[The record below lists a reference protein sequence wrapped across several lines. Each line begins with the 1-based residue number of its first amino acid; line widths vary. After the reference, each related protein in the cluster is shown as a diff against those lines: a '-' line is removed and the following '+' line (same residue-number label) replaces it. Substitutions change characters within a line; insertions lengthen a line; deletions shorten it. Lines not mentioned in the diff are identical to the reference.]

1 MARNG
6 FEKNKSNIKK
16 TQGRVP
22 QKRKRRRSMRLRAV
36 AIVTVLVVLI
46 VGLALTFTVFFKV
59 KSIDVYGESRYST
72 QQVIKA
78 ANISLDSNLIRL
90 DSELI
95 SARIEKALPYIAEAK
110 IKKRLPTTV
119 DIVVTEAQVAG
130 YIEADNG
137 SFLMSVDGKI
147 LEEIK
152 EPSNK
157 LCKIHGIK
165 VKEAKISEKIVT
177 EGDELRYIN
186 DIFSALGRGIS
197 SEITSVD
204 VSDKINLS
212 VVYADRV
219 EIKFGSEAELSKKA
233 RFVTQILLNPE
244 EVNQDDMGV
253 IYASNP
259 KKISFLRKGSYKEYL
274 FELEKEQNTSSSLSI
289 TETESEF
296 GTSSKKAN

>member
-6 FEKNKSNIKK
+6 FERNKSNIKK
-16 TQGRVP
+16 APSRVP
-22 QKRKRRRSMRLRAV
+22 QKRKRRRSIKLRAV
-36 AIVTVLVVLI
+36 AVATVLAVLI
-46 VGLALTFTVFFKV
+46 VGLALSFTVFFKI

-78 ANISLDSNLIRL
+78 ANITLDRNLIKL
-90 DSELI
+90 NSEII
-95 SARIEKALPYIAEAK
+95 SNRIEKALPYIAEVK

-119 DIVVTEAQVAG
+119 DITVTEAQIAG
-130 YIEADNG
+130 FINADNG
-137 SFLMSVDGKI
+137 SFLMSIDGKI

-152 EPSNK
+152 KPSDK
-157 LCKIHGIK
+157 LCKINGIK
-165 VKEAKISEKIVT
+165 VKEAKIAQKIET

-186 DIFSALGRGIS
+186 DIFTALGRGIS

-212 VVYADRV
+212 VVYANRI
-219 EIKFGSEAELSKKA
+219 EIKFGSEAELKKKA
-233 RFVTQILLNPE
+233 RFVTQILLNPDE
-244 EVNQDDMGV
+244 ISQDDMGT

-289 TETESEF
+289 TETNSNF
-296 GTSSKKAN
+296 GTSSKKGN